1 MVVLI
6 NMYQEI
12 KDIIKNQA
20 SYLDETTL
28 TYFSNY
34 FYVLVKR
41 KVIYPNL
48 NLAKLINNALMYAS
62 KIEFYDE
69 NHRVYKENGGDTKGL
84 CDAETK
90 TIYIRGNLPEPIRE
104 MTVYHEIHHAV
115 QTNPLTN
122 EVGINQTSNIGRLIM
137 EAQTQYFAEIVYTDV
152 HDIQYEEREIP
163 SNKLRMLNGGTVIS
177 ALHNYELYDCFLS
190 KLAIILDVSKDY
202 FVFINFLYEDNAGL
216 KDLEE
221 KYNIAKEKYKLPYNF
236 DGFMLTLDYIYCVDY
251 CAYKKNPEKENI
263 LNGKETACHYEIH
276 PNKYLPLS
284 LAKQGE
290 VINHFDVNYFLALLE
305 SKHHYRK
312 FARYVIDNQKH
323 ELINQYIATYSET
336 EANIHSKKS

>member
-12 KDIIKNQA
+12 KNIIKNQA

-90 TIYIRGNLPEPIRE
+90 TIYIRNDLPEPIRE

-202 FVFINFLYEDNAGL
+202 FVFIKFLNEDNAGL
-216 KDLEE
+216 KDLE
-221 KYNIAKEKYKLPYNF
+221 
-236 DGFMLTLDYIYCVDY
+236 
-251 CAYKKNPEKENI
+251 
-263 LNGKETACHYEIH
+263 
-276 PNKYLPLS
+276 
-284 LAKQGE
+284 
-290 VINHFDVNYFLALLE
+290 
-305 SKHHYRK
+305 
-312 FARYVIDNQKH
+312 
-323 ELINQYIATYSET
+323 
-336 EANIHSKKS
+336 

>member
-69 NHRVYKENGGDTKGL
+69 NHRVYKENGSDTKGL

-104 MTVYHEIHHAV
+104 MTVYHEIMH
-115 QTNPLTN
+115 
-122 EVGINQTSNIGRLIM
+122 
-137 EAQTQYFAEIVYTDV
+137 
-152 HDIQYEEREIP
+152 
-163 SNKLRMLNGGTVIS
+163 
-177 ALHNYELYDCFLS
+177 
-190 KLAIILDVSKDY
+190 
-202 FVFINFLYEDNAGL
+202 
-216 KDLEE
+216 
-221 KYNIAKEKYKLPYNF
+221 
-236 DGFMLTLDYIYCVDY
+236 
-251 CAYKKNPEKENI
+251 
-263 LNGKETACHYEIH
+263 
-276 PNKYLPLS
+276 
-284 LAKQGE
+284 
-290 VINHFDVNYFLALLE
+290 
-305 SKHHYRK
+305 
-312 FARYVIDNQKH
+312 
-323 ELINQYIATYSET
+323 
-336 EANIHSKKS
+336 